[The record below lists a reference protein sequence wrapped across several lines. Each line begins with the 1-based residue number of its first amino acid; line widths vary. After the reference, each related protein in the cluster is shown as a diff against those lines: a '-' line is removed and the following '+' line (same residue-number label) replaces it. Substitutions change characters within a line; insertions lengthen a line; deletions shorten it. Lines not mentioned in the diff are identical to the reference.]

1 MNLLHLSPVFYLQ
14 LQIYV
19 FPLDSKTAYFKF
31 ASTYTDTNVEYGTCE
46 YMSNKS
52 DAVSFYIQRP
62 MQKTDYEN
70 NEGGM
75 EHGFKN

>member
-1 MNLLHLSPVFYLQ
+1 MF
-14 LQIYV
+14 IYV

-31 ASTYTDTNVEYGTCE
+31 ASTYTDKNVEYGTCE

-62 MQKTDYEN
+62 MQKTLTMKTMM
-70 NEGGM
+70 GGI